1 MFDTFSQAQM
11 IFLSLMMFTTLFAAI
26 RLISL
31 VAVATWVFAAISLV
45 GVMAFELDIIYFWF
59 MLILVFI
66 SLAVGSSVKVIY
78 NTRV

>member
-31 VAVATWVFAAISLV
+31 VGVVSWVFAAISLV
-45 GVMAFELDIIYFWF
+45 GVMAFELEMIYFWF
-59 MLILVFI
+59 MLILTFI
-66 SLAVGSSVKVIY
+66 ALAVGSYAKAMK
-78 NTRV
+78 